1 MIQRY
6 TSVVKKYLMV
16 LATTATLFSS
26 CKVNDDE
33 FFELRDRGGID
44 AAIWDTPGAVQ
55 MHLNRA
61 YDVIMPQFLFQDH
74 NTNNMNGRYGVHY
87 ASDESFFPVVDQW
100 ARAALGLQG
109 ELGNNDIRF
118 AGNVYTSNA
127 GGNKYMDISRCNDAI
142 TNLPK
147 GSMAPDVKRSFLG
160 QYYAL
165 RAMVYFE
172 LVKVY
177 GGVPLV
183 LTPQTPDNLTVS
195 GRASAREC
203 FDAITKDLDSAIS
216 NLNGVNWNNDAT
228 DRGKISKLAA
238 TCLKAKVAMYWAS
251 PQFNPGNDGG
261 RWTVALAANK
271 AAYDLA
277 LTSGRVLL
285 PNYASIFQTEGD
297 ANTEVIMVRTYSNTL
312 ERRGHDGERRARPSS
327 EGGTPTQ
334 GYRATTRLLDAYPM
348 LDGNSISTA
357 GQYQYDDLMFWQN
370 RDPRFNATIA
380 YNGGVWPLSGKPNR
394 KQWTYTGATGE
405 ANLMAVY
412 CKRFNIAALASGATA
427 YTNNIGG
434 NGMDWIEMRFA
445 EVILNY
451 AECLNETG
459 NIDLAKEMVR
469 KIRVRAGIQIGATPA
484 NDYGLGAVNTPAA
497 MRDLILNERFIE
509 FAFENKRNSDL
520 RRTRRMHLLTGNMTS
535 IEIEPVNGAT
545 TRNTLEAIVNTT
557 TGERFRETLNM
568 ESRAVYSQYFR
579 KNTVGVQGY
588 LPYNIPEFHYF
599 YTFHNDFVNTGAN
612 IQATIGWAGG
622 TFDPLAN

>member
-1 MIQRY
+1 MTKRY
-6 TSVVKKYLMV
+6 KTVAKKYLMV
-16 LATTATLFSS
+16 FATAVALLSS

-44 AAIWDTPGAVQ
+44 AAIWDTQGSVQ

-74 NTNNMNGRYGVHY
+74 NTNNMNGRYGVHF
-87 ASDESFFPVVDQW
+87 ASDESFFPVADQW

-142 TNLPK
+142 TNIPK
-147 GSMAPDVKRSFLG
+147 GTMSPEHKRSFLG

-183 LTPQTPDNLTVS
+183 LTPQSPDNLTVS

-203 FDAITKDLDSAIS
+203 FQAITNDLDSAIN
-216 NLNGVNWNNDAT
+216 NLNNVVWANDAT

-238 TCLKAKVAMYWAS
+238 TCLKAKVLLYWAS
-251 PQFNPGNDGG
+251 PQFNPGNDAS
-261 RWTVALAANK
+261 RWSAALEANK
-271 AAYDLA
+271 TAYDLA
-277 LTSGRVLL
+277 VSSGRVLL
-285 PNYASIFQTEGD
+285 PNYANIFQTEGD
-297 ANTEVIMVRTYSNTL
+297 ANTEVIMVRTYSNTV
-312 ERRGHDGERRARPSS
+312 ERRGHDGERRSRPSS
-327 EGGTPTQ
+327 EGGSPHQ

-348 LDGNSISTA
+348 LDGNPIGSP
-357 GQYQYDDLMFWQN
+357 GQYTYDDLMFWQN
-370 RDPRFNATIA
+370 RDPRFSATIA
-380 YNGGVWPLSGKPNR
+380 YNGGVWALSGKPTR
-394 KQWTYTGATGE
+394 KQWTYTGAISE
-405 ANLMAVY
+405 ASLMPVY
-412 CKRFNIAALASGATA
+412 CKRFTTPSIASGAVP
-427 YTNNIGG
+427 YTNNLGG

-451 AECLNETG
+451 AECANEMG
-459 NIDLAKEMVR
+459 NLTLAKDMVR
-469 KIRVRAGIQIGATPA
+469 KIRVRAGIIAGTGG
-484 NDYGLGAVNTPAA
+484 NDYGLGSVTGAPR
-497 MRDLILNERFIE
+497 MRDLILNERMIE

-535 IEIEPVNGAT
+535 IEIEVIGGT
-545 TRNTLEAIVNTT
+545 TVRNALEVIVNPT
-557 TGERFRETLNM
+557 TGDRFRETLNM

-579 KNTVGVQGY
+579 KNVVGVQGY